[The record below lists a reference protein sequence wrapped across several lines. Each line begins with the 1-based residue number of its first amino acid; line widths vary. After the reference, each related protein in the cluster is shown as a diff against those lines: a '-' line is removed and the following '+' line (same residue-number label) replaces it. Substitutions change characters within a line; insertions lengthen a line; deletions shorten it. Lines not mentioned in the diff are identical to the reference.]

1 MKKSKRKIFK
11 SQLIIIDSFLIIIIC
26 SFILF
31 TQIRSEQKEEKINNS
46 LIEDFLE
53 ETEEEK
59 EEEVNIENKI
69 EIKNNTDINFEKY
82 IGVLEIPKLNIKRG
96 FYQINSKNNNVDKNI
111 KILKESDMPD
121 VENGNLIIAGHSGN
135 SYISFFR
142 NLNKLNSG
150 DQAKI
155 YYNGKTYTYSLMN
168 DYEIEKN
175 GLAHIKR
182 NKYKNTLT
190 LITCKHN
197 TNKQLVFIFELDKI
211 D

>member
-1 MKKSKRKIFK
+1 MKNSKRKIFK
-11 SQLIIIDSFLIIIIC
+11 SQLIIIVSFLIIIIC

-82 IGVLEIPKLNIKRG
+82 IGILEIPKLNIKRG

-142 NLNKLNSG
+142 NLNKLDSG

-155 YYNGKTYTYSLMN
+155 YYNGKTYTYTLMN
-168 DYEIEKN
+168 NYEIEKN

>member
-53 ETEEEK
+53 ENEEEK

>member
-1 MKKSKRKIFK
+1 MKKLKRKVFK
-11 SQLIIIDSFLIIIIC
+11 SQLIIIGSFLIIIIC
-26 SFILF
+26 SLILF

-46 LIEDFLE
+46 LIEEFLE

-59 EEEVNIENKI
+59 EEEVNTENKI

-82 IGVLEIPKLNIKRG
+82 IGILEIPKINIKRG

-168 DYEIEKN
+168 NYEIEKN

>member
-53 ETEEEK
+53 ENEEEK

-69 EIKNNTDINFEKY
+69 EIKNNTDIKFEKY
-82 IGVLEIPKLNIKRG
+82 IGILEIPKLKIKRS